1 LWLERWFFSS
11 NAKDIGTLY
20 LIFALF
26 SGLIGTAFSVLIRL
40 ELSGPG
46 VQYISDN
53 QLYNSIITAHAIVM
67 IFFMVMPALIGGFG
81 NFLLPLMVGGPD
93 MAFPRLNNIS
103 FWLLIPSLALFL
115 FASGI
120 ENGAGTGW
128 TLYPPLSGIQ
138 AHSGP
143 SVDLAIFGLHLSGVS
158 SLLGAMN
165 FITTILNM
173 RSPGIRLHKLALFG
187 WAVIVTAV
195 LLLLSLPVLAGGITM
210 VLTDRNFNTSF
221 FEVAGGGDP
230 ILYQHLFW
238 FFGHP
243 EVYIL
248 IIPGFGIISTT
259 ISAASNKSIFG
270 YLGMVYAM
278 MSIGVLGFVVWSHH
292 MYTVGLD
299 VDTRAYFTAATLI
312 IAVPTGIKIFSW
324 LATCYGGSLHLTPF
338 MLFALGFVFMFT
350 IGGLSGVV
358 LANASI
364 DLAFHD
370 TYYVVAHFHY
380 VLSMGAVFALFSG
393 WYFWI
398 PKMLGMLYDIT
409 LGKLHFWLLFIG
421 VNVTFFP
428 QHFLGLQGMPRRISD
443 YPDAYAGWNIVS
455 SFGSIISV
463 VATGLF
469 LHIVYLQLVGNK
481 NLSRYPWY
489 APPVFYDYL
498 QLLLS
503 RLYTSLEWC
512 LNSPP
517 KVHAFVS
524 LPLSSSFK
532 LFSLSGLFITL
543 CDAPKPWGL
552 YFQDSASP
560 QMEALIELHND
571 IMFYLFA
578 ILFSVGWILISVI
591 RNFVYPYNKISNKYL
606 NHGTLI
612 ELIWTITPAL
622 ILILIA
628 FPSFKLLYL
637 MDEVTDPNLTVI
649 VEGHQW
655 YWSYQYIDFLNSED
669 EYIEYDSYLVP
680 ESDLEAGT
688 LRMLEVDNRVILPEL
703 THTRFMV
710 TAADVIHSFAVP
722 ALSIKC
728 DAYPGRLNQ
737 VSVHINREGLF
748 YGQCSEICGILHSS
762 MPIAIQSVSLEKFL
776 VWLNSQ

>member
-1 LWLERWFFSS
+1 
-11 NAKDIGTLY
+11 
-20 LIFALF
+20 
-26 SGLIGTAFSVLIRL
+26 VLIRL

-128 TLYPPLSGIQ
+128 TLYPPLSGVQ

-195 LLLLSLPVLAGGITM
+195 LLLLSLPVLAGAITM

-350 IGGLSGVV
+350 VGGLSGVV

-370 TYYVVAHFHY
+370 RGLTILLGIIISNYFVLTYTESKRSENSYYNDSNFY
-380 VLSMGAVFALFSG
+380 SR
-393 WYFWI
+393 
-398 PKMLGMLYDIT
+398 LYDNNYNEYIKIFWVG
-409 LGKLHFWLLFIG
+409 LMDGDGSIQVNHWRKQSLQFRLIIKL
-421 VNVTFFP
+421 
-428 QHFLGLQGMPRRISD
+428 S
-443 YPDAYAGWNIVS
+443 NIVS
-455 SFGSIISV
+455 NYNMLINIAKVIGGTVRITGKEKDVIWVVNDKKVIEDIIKIFDVYPLLTSRKICQLTYLKTCLEEKSVENYLSTRNLKFNEQSIIINSNV
-463 VATGLF
+463 NFIIPSYFSIWLSGFIEAEGCF
-469 LHIVYLQLVGNK
+469 SIRKNNNHSFSIGQNYDIYLLEAIKQYFNTSNKVRNAYGNFYSLEIYK
-481 NLSRYPWY
+481 KEVLSRIIYHCTNYP
-489 APPVFYDYL
+489 L
-498 QLLLS
+498 IGEK
-503 RLYTSLEWC
+503 LE
-512 LNSPP
+512 SFTKFK
-517 KVHAFVS
+517 KVI
-524 LPLSSSFK
+524 FK
-532 LFSLSGLFITL
+532 
-543 CDAPKPWGL
+543 
-552 YFQDSASP
+552 
-560 QMEALIELHND
+560 
-571 IMFYLFA
+571 
-578 ILFSVGWILISVI
+578 
-591 RNFVYPYNKISNKYL
+591 
-606 NHGTLI
+606 
-612 ELIWTITPAL
+612 
-622 ILILIA
+622 
-628 FPSFKLLYL
+628 
-637 MDEVTDPNLTVI
+637 
-649 VEGHQW
+649 
-655 YWSYQYIDFLNSED
+655 
-669 EYIEYDSYLVP
+669 
-680 ESDLEAGT
+680 
-688 LRMLEVDNRVILPEL
+688 
-703 THTRFMV
+703 
-710 TAADVIHSFAVP
+710 
-722 ALSIKC
+722 
-728 DAYPGRLNQ
+728 
-737 VSVHINREGLF
+737 
-748 YGQCSEICGILHSS
+748 
-762 MPIAIQSVSLEKFL
+762 
-776 VWLNSQ
+776 